1 MNFFALWVKGA
12 IKKVKAD
19 DKEGHLFAEYDTM
32 YFTKEELERSLHL
45 QKQPVHLP
53 HYRHCI
59 RKWTSDSSILLINV
73 DSRKGNLNLL
83 KEQED
88 NKKTSVEED
97 GASKVV
103 KIGENQQ

>member
-45 QKQPVHLP
+45 QKTASSFATLP
-53 HYRHCI
+53 ALY
-59 RKWTSDSSILLINV
+59 
-73 DSRKGNLNLL
+73 
-83 KEQED
+83 
-88 NKKTSVEED
+88 
-97 GASKVV
+97 
-103 KIGENQQ
+103 

>member
-1 MNFFALWVKGA
+1 
-12 IKKVKAD
+12 
-19 DKEGHLFAEYDTM
+19 LFAEYDTM

-45 QKQPVHLP
+45 KKQPVHLL

-73 DSRKGNLNLL
+73 DSKKGNLNLL

-103 KIGENQQ
+103 KIGEYQQ

>member
-1 MNFFALWVKGA
+1 
-12 IKKVKAD
+12 
-19 DKEGHLFAEYDTM
+19 M
-32 YFTKEELERSLHL
+32 YFTKEELEMSLHL

-59 RKWTSDSSILLINV
+59 RKWTSDSSILLLINV

-88 NKKTSVEED
+88 NKEPALRRTAPAKFSR
-97 GASKVV
+97 
-103 KIGENQQ
+103 

>member
-1 MNFFALWVKGA
+1 
-12 IKKVKAD
+12 
-19 DKEGHLFAEYDTM
+19 
-32 YFTKEELERSLHL
+32 
-45 QKQPVHLP
+45 
-53 HYRHCI
+53 
-59 RKWTSDSSILLINV
+59 LLINV